1 MIPWLA
7 MPDFSE
13 EKGALISEIFSSIQ
27 GEGLHMG
34 ERHLFIRFASC
45 NVRCEYCDEAEK
57 PSRIMT
63 VEEVFD
69 EVIRLDQREGPHR
82 FIALTGGEPLL
93 EPEFLKQLIAKLKS
107 KQCRVLLETNGIE
120 WRALTE
126 ILESCDSVSMD
137 MKLASVGGHRD
148 YFEEHGRFLAASKG
162 KEMCVKI
169 VVSKDV
175 DLAEFERHLDLIADT
190 NPEIPVFIQS
200 VWQEGFGDGEF
211 LAGLIDRA
219 RQRLKDVRLGF
230 QLHKLLHIK

>member
-1 MIPWLA
+1 MTPWSA

-27 GEGLHMG
+27 GEGMHMG

-45 NVRCEYCDEAEK
+45 NVRCGYCDEAGK

-63 VEEVFD
+63 VEEVLN
-69 EVIRLDQREGPHR
+69 EVIRLDRREGPHR

-93 EPEFLKQLIAKLKS
+93 EPEFLKRLIAKLKGN
-107 KQCRVLLETNGIE
+107 QYRILLETNGIE

-126 ILESCDSVSMD
+126 VLESCDSVSMD

-148 YFEEHGRFLAASKG
+148 YFKEHGHFLAASKK
-162 KEMCVKI
+162 KEMCIKI

-175 DLAEFERHLDLIADT
+175 CLAEFQRHLDLIADT
-190 NPEIPVFIQS
+190 DPEIPVFIQS
-200 VWQEGFGDGEF
+200 VWQEKQKNGEF

-219 RQRLKDVRLGF
+219 RHRLRDVRLGF
-230 QLHKLLHIK
+230 QLHKLLHMR